1 MFARLMGI
9 CDCVFARLMGICDC
23 VFARLMGICD
33 CLPGWWAYVIVCLF
47 LVLQPERLQG
57 KDYGKSAEI
66 WSLGVT
72 LFEVSLRFF
81 FKGS

>member
-1 MFARLMGI
+1 M
-9 CDCVFARLMGICDC
+9 
-23 VFARLMGICD
+23 
-33 CLPGWWAYVIVCLF
+33 IVCLF

-81 FKGS
+81 FKGVLNHTVALSWHFCSVVTCK

>member
-1 MFARLMGI
+1 M
-9 CDCVFARLMGICDC
+9 
-23 VFARLMGICD
+23 
-33 CLPGWWAYVIVCLF
+33 IVCSVW
-47 LVLQPERLQG
+47 VLQPERLQG

-81 FKGS
+81 FKGEPHSSSFLAFLLSGLS